1 MSKLFFLIFCSLE
14 PVVMHFFYFPSTE
27 VVSITALLI
36 FMLGLF
42 VFGLLLMTG
51 KKTLTVVFVAEA
63 LVFVLLDV
71 WHANFSSP
79 LSLAVVAAQYKEG
92 LVFAGRV
99 LSVFL
104 QPAVFLTLFV
114 LAAKLFY
121 LYKFFTPFEFNAKV
135 FAALA
140 VPLVALLGLTY
151 KTFHKSYF
159 NQMDFNAYAKTLG
172 YFQAWTYEV
181 ITAADRS
188 LLFDDIMANINQP
201 APPLPAEFKNI
212 SLPENIFVIQI
223 ESLNYS
229 ALTEVVDGKPVMP
242 FLRSIADKSYVYKI
256 EKEAPSCSANA
267 DFSVLTGY
275 KDRESLYAAVYNMIP
290 LEYYKNMITLPEKYR
305 RAGYR
310 TAFYHGFVE
319 RYYDRKKNVS
329 QMSFDNIWFQENL
342 PITAPLGA
350 MGFDDKDLFEFVLQQ
365 NQQHAKNFNF
375 IITVSS
381 HDPFSIGEIYKY
393 PYASP
398 QNQNQKYLNAVSYV
412 DNALELLISKAPQSS
427 VFFMYSDHSRSHLS
441 PEATLFWFYDKR
453 QVRGL
458 SGNIDN
464 FNRVTAIINGF
475 VEQNRK

>member
-42 VFGLLLMTG
+42 VFGLLLMGG
-51 KKTLTVVFVAEA
+51 KNTLTAVFAVEA

-99 LSVFL
+99 LSVFF

-114 LAAKLFY
+114 LAAKLVY
-121 LYKFFTPFEFNAKV
+121 LYKFFTPFKFNAKI
-135 FAALA
+135 FAALS
-140 VPLVALLGLTY
+140 VPLAVLLGLTY

-172 YFQAWTYEV
+172 YFQAWTYEI
-181 ITAADRS
+181 ITAADRNV
-188 LLFDDIMANINQP
+188 LFDDIMANINQP

-212 SLPENIFVIQI
+212 SLPKNVFVIQI
-223 ESLNYS
+223 ESLNYD
-229 ALTEVVDGKPVMP
+229 AFAAVVDGRPVMP
-242 FLRSIADKSYVYKI
+242 FLRSLADKSYVYKI
-256 EKEAPSCSANA
+256 EKEASSCSANA

-275 KDRESLYAAVYNMIP
+275 KDREKLYAAVYNMIP
-290 LEYYKNMITLPEKYR
+290 AEYYKNIVTLPAKYR
-305 RAGYR
+305 KGGYH
-310 TAFYHGFVE
+310 TAFYHGFAE
-319 RYYDRKKNVS
+319 RYYDRKQNVS
-329 QMSFDNIWFQENL
+329 QMGFDDVWFQENL

-350 MGFDDKDLFEFVLQQ
+350 MGFDDKDLFAFVLRQ
-365 NQQHAKNFNF
+365 NQQHPKNFNF

-381 HDPFSIGEIYKY
+381 HDSFSIGETYTY
-393 PYASP
+393 PFVSP
-398 QNQNQKYLNAVSYV
+398 QNQDEKYLNAVSYV
-412 DNALELLISKAPQSS
+412 DNALEYLISKAPQDS

-453 QVRGL
+453 QARGL
-458 SGNIDN
+458 VGNIDN

-475 VEQNRK
+475 VEQNRQ